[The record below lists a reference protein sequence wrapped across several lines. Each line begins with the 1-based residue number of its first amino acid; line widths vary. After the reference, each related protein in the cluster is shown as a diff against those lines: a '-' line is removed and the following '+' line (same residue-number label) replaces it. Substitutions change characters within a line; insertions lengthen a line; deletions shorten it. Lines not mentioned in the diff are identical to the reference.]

1 MNFALGEEIN
11 ELRDT
16 VHKFAQDRI
25 RPQAQ
30 KIDKDNEFPKELW
43 SEMGNLGLH
52 GITVS
57 EEYGGSQMGYLAHTI
72 AVEEVSRASASVGL
86 SYGAHSNLCI
96 NQIMLNG
103 STEQKSKFLPKL
115 VSGENVGALAMSE
128 AGSGS
133 DVVSMSL
140 KAEKR
145 NGYYNLNGNKYW
157 ITNGPDASTLIIYA
171 KTSPDLGSKGITAF
185 IVEKNF
191 KGFSTSAHFDNNYY
205 HLASNR

>member
-1 MNFALGEEIN
+1 LFNASMNFALGEEIN

-72 AVEEVSRASASVGL
+72 ALEEVSRASASVGL

-115 VSGENVGALAMSE
+115 VSGENVVHWQCQKLDLVQMS
-128 AGSGS
+128 
-133 DVVSMSL
+133 
-140 KAEKR
+140 
-145 NGYYNLNGNKYW
+145 YQC
-157 ITNGPDASTLIIYA
+157 
-171 KTSPDLGSKGITAF
+171 
-185 IVEKNF
+185 
-191 KGFSTSAHFDNNYY
+191 H
-205 HLASNR
+205 